1 MITKDQIEAAADD
14 IADRWQNSTQY
25 IQLRDLTIH
34 ELIEIGAKDG
44 ALWMQ
49 AQLEGSILRLERAA
63 WDAAREPRKW
73 TQVFGPQSHIPE
85 GQKYETF
92 EDWKQEKK

>member
-1 MITKDQIEAAADD
+1 MIPTKDQKADLITNAAIEAAAKE
-14 IADRWQNSTQY
+14 
-25 IQLRDLTIH
+25 H
-34 ELIEIGAKDG
+34 EHDANDPYAQWMSG

-49 AQLEGSILRLERAA
+49 AEMEKLIEQREREA

-85 GQKYETF
+85 GQRYETF
-92 EDWKQEKK
+92 EDWKKQNAL

>member
-1 MITKDQIEAAADD
+1 MTTKDQIEAAANVFLNKVDVLLVS
-14 IADRWQNSTQY
+14 RESPCS
-25 IQLRDLTIH
+25 
-34 ELIEIGAKDG
+34 LIREVFNAG

-49 AQLEGSILRLERAA
+49 ALMEKLIEQRELVA

-85 GQKYETF
+85 GQRYETF
-92 EDWKQEKK
+92 EDWKKAK

>member
-1 MITKDQIEAAADD
+1 MITKDQIEAAAR
-14 IADRWQNSTQY
+14 DRATRLYVKGMENAVPFALCVNDFT
-25 IQLRDLTIH
+25 
-34 ELIEIGAKDG
+34 DG

-49 AQLEGSILRLERAA
+49 AEMEKLIEQRELVA

-85 GQKYETF
+85 GQRYETF
-92 EDWKQEKK
+92 EDWKKAK

>member
-1 MITKDQIEAAADD
+1 MTTKDQIEAASIEFYNKIDVLLAS
-14 IADRWQNSTQY
+14 RETPKG
-25 IQLRDLTIH
+25 
-34 ELIEIGAKDG
+34 LITEVFQRG

-49 AQLEGSILRLERAA
+49 AEMEKLIEQRELVA

-85 GQKYETF
+85 GQRYETF
-92 EDWKQEKK
+92 EDWKKAK